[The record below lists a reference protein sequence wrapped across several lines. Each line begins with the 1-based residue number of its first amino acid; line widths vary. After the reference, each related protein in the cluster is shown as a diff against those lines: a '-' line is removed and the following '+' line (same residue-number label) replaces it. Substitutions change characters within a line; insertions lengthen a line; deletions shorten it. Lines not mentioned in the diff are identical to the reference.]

1 MTNASRLIATAV
13 TIAAV
18 LAGGA
23 AGAHAAPRQLALI
36 QDDAA
41 FVEGTRGD
49 PAALLR
55 EARHELGADI
65 VRANLYWRAV
75 SPAVHARRKPAGFDV
90 GDPSSPGYSWAM
102 YDRFVANARAA
113 GLRVY
118 ITISGPFPDWA
129 SRQPRRCR
137 RDSCIWK
144 PSSRL
149 FGQFAKAVARRYRGR
164 VRYWSIW
171 NEPNHNGWLRP
182 QYTHRRR
189 VRYSARMYRSL
200 WYRGYRA
207 IRRYDPARRRSVL
220 FGEFAP
226 FASPRAFFHA
236 SMCLT
241 ARGGRPLH
249 SRARGCP
256 RRPRKLPVG
265 AIAHHPYPH
274 GATAH
279 PLSRVRGR
287 SNITIAYLPRLKRSM
302 ALAARYRRMPRARS
316 IYLTEYGIQ
325 SRPPDRYAPSLRGQ
339 AKWLN
344 ESARLVWRDDTA
356 RAALCHRVRQGSV
369 QHRAAPCRRCAQAG
383 LGRLP
388 AVAGGKPPQPPQRRD
403 LGLAQAGQRAQGGR
417 DPRQAPGPPPLSGGA
432 QGAHELARDVPHR
445 PSRPVG
451 AATRVPA
458 APPCGERRHLAQP
471 PGNRRPAAALPLTEA
486 PAGLRRPEPGPPG
499 RPCRPSRRPAG
510 ARPGAACHGPSRGW
524 RRALPREWRG
534 PSPRRRGT
542 G

>member
-13 TIAAV
+13 TIAAA

-23 AGAHAAPRQLALI
+23 MGAHAAPGQLALI

-55 EARHELGADI
+55 EARQDLGADI

-75 SPAVHARRKPAGFDV
+75 SPSVGARRKPAGFDV
-90 GDPSSPGYSWAM
+90 GNPSSPGYGWAM

-137 RDSCIWK
+137 RDACIWK
-144 PSSRL
+144 PDSRL

-171 NEPNHNGWLRP
+171 NEPNHQGWLRP
-182 QYTHRRR
+182 QYTHRGR

-226 FASPRAFFHA
+226 FASPRAFFHT

-241 ARGGRPLH
+241 ARGGRPLR

-302 ALAARYRRMPRARS
+302 ALAGRYRRMPRARS

-344 ESARLVWRDDTA
+344 ESARLVWRDRRVKATA
-356 RAALCHRVRQGSV
+356 QYELLDVYAKAQFNTGLRHAGGARKPAWAAYRLALVATRRSRRSVEIWAWLKPGSGRKVVEVRARRRGHRRYRVVRRVRTNSRGMFRIVRRGRSATRSV
-369 QHRAAPCRRCAQAG
+369 YRLRHRAADGETWHSRR
-383 LGRLP
+383 
-388 AVAGGKPPQPPQRRD
+388 
-403 LGLAQAGQRAQGGR
+403 
-417 DPRQAPGPPPLSGGA
+417 
-432 QGAHELARDVPHR
+432 
-445 PSRPVG
+445 
-451 AATRVPA
+451 ATA
-458 APPCGERRHLAQP
+458 
-471 PGNRRPAAALPLTEA
+471 
-486 PAGLRRPEPGPPG
+486 G
-499 RPCRPSRRPAG
+499 RPLRYR
-510 ARPGAACHGPSRGW
+510 
-524 RRALPREWRG
+524 
-534 PSPRRRGT
+534 
-542 G
+542 